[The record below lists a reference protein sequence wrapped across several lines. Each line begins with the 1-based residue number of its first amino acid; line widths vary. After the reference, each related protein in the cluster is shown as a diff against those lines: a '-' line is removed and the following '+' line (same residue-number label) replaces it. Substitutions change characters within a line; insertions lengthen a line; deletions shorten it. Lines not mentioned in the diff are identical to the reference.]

1 MQIQGSRDCGNSP
14 KNRFVQDFAIAI
26 ETGDVLP
33 DRVSETIVWEGAFQ
47 KPVMGSAAFD
57 AALKRR
63 KAPQAITVEHAIS
76 HGKVGAACGTVLG
89 ADGQERRF
97 AHVFEFTNTKA
108 NCVAVIRTYA

>member
-1 MQIQGSRDCGNSP
+1 MRIQGSRDCGNSP

-26 ETGDVLP
+26 ESGDPVP
-33 DRVSETIVWEGAFQ
+33 DSVSETIVWEGVSQ
-47 KPVMGSAAFD
+47 EPITGSAAFA

-63 KAPQAITVEHAIS
+63 RAPQGITIEHAIS

-89 ADGQERRF
+89 ANGEERRF

-108 NCVAVIRTYA
+108 NCVAVVRTYG